1 MSHMGWEEERQ
12 GPHVALERPVSTP
25 IAVESVDDPWAPTP
39 PETEPNAAG
48 FTEGAPVLSRFQVL
62 RPLGAGGQGRV
73 FAALDRA
80 AGERRVALK
89 VMPRRGDRAAEQ
101 RLIDEFVIMRRVRH
115 PAVVEVF
122 DAGLSRDHV
131 WVALEL
137 VEGLDLHRA
146 NHEPSFGLAA
156 RLRAIADLAR
166 GVAHVHGLGVVHCD
180 LKPANA
186 LLSTSGRVKLIDFG
200 IARVS
205 GRPPSE
211 ALGTPQYVAPE
222 VITENRRDERADIFS
237 LGVMAFELLTGG
249 HPWVGANQDRVT
261 ILRTMLSRPPLALLR
276 TATLPWLDL
285 DEMTRYRLSAIV
297 NRAICAEPRRRFP
310 TAIQFAEALEELL
323 GDRPS

>member
-1 MSHMGWEEERQ
+1 MGWEEERP
-12 GPHVALERPVSTP
+12 GPQRVAAARAASTP
-25 IAVESVDDPWAPTP
+25 FVVEAAEDPWAPTP
-39 PETEPNAAG
+39 PDTEPSARQ

-62 RPLGAGGQGRV
+62 RGLGAGGQGRV

-80 AGERRVALK
+80 ANDRRVALK
-89 VMPRRGDRAAEQ
+89 VIPRRGDRAAEQ
-101 RLIDEFVIMRRVRH
+101 RVLDEFVIMRRVRH
-115 PAVVEVF
+115 PSVVEVY

-131 WVALEL
+131 WIALEL
-137 VEGLDLHRA
+137 VEGRDLHRA
-146 NHEPSFGLAA
+146 NPDPSFGLAA
-156 RLRAIADLAR
+156 RLRVIADLAR

-186 LLSTSGRVKLIDFG
+186 LFSSEGRVKLIDFG

-205 GRPPSE
+205 GRPPGE

-222 VITENRRDERADIFS
+222 VVTENRRDERADIFA

-249 HPWVGANQDRVT
+249 HPWVGADQDRMT
-261 ILRTMLSRPPLALLR
+261 ILRTMVSRPPLALLR

-285 DEMTRYRLSAIV
+285 DEVMRFRISAIV

-310 TAIQFAEALEELL
+310 TAIQLAEALEGLL
-323 GDRPS
+323 DERPS